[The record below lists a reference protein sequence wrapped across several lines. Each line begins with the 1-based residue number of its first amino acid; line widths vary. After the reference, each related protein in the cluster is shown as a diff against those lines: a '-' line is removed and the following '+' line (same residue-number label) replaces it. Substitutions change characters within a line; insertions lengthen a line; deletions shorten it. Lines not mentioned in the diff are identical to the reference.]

1 MATGLAVVNHEL
13 ARPPIEVAQL
23 QCGHFA
29 SPQAEPGEQDED
41 RPVAPADQRL
51 GVAASDQQSHRTGA
65 ECPGQAAR
73 SPMSDRRHRR
83 GQLPACVAGQEQK
96 TEQRPKPSDEVPRR
110 GASPPATLANYV
122 LSDRRRR
129 QLAQLKHARMLAR
142 REEFPAQPRVLA
154 HHGGRQRPLAEEV
167 ATILLHHQIRLAG
180 DQDTRRR
187 RHPQGAQVPH
197 QRHHCSYR

>member
-96 TEQRPKPSDEVPRR
+96 PSSDRSPVTRCPAEAPVRPR
-110 GASPPATLANYV
+110 LANYV

-129 QLAQLKHARMLAR
+129 QLAPTQARQNACKTRGIPGPAACTCPPRRASTPAR
-142 REEFPAQPRVLA
+142 
-154 HHGGRQRPLAEEV
+154 
-167 ATILLHHQIRLAG
+167 
-180 DQDTRRR
+180 
-187 RHPQGAQVPH
+187 
-197 QRHHCSYR
+197 